1 MLMLPQSL
9 EGQQKHSLQYVGKI
23 CSTYTEGIVGMCK
36 GLLYSCCHSP
46 WNAWTLGMSKH
57 IMNEVQHTAQAR
69 SGGWLYKE
77 TTHILY
83 NMAEKIPSFIGSPA
97 KSVFAFLQQALFHQM
112 TFDLCKFKYRE
123 SLVFGQFKALG
134 ELHTCASATPSNC
147 IQPRI
152 TQFPGPGSPLSYF
165 PQLKGHCDNKGG
177 KLGDEAN
184 RIYTSI

>member
-1 MLMLPQSL
+1 MR
-9 EGQQKHSLQYVGKI
+9 
-23 CSTYTEGIVGMCK
+23 CSTLHKQEVGVGYIK
-36 GLLYSCCHSP
+36 RPPTYYII
-46 WNAWTLGMSKH
+46 WQK
-57 IMNEVQHTAQAR
+57 
-69 SGGWLYKE
+69 
-77 TTHILY
+77 
-83 NMAEKIPSFIGSPA
+83 KIPSFLGSPA

-134 ELHTCASATPSNC
+134 ELHTCASATHSNC